1 MVKGVYA
8 RHVTGLRSYVASG
21 MTGEASGVEPISVHQ
36 WPGSSRMMSER
47 NRHAR
52 QRMTMT
58 AENCVVR
65 EEADL
70 KSVNKTRR
78 NGAAIRS
85 LISRETA
92 VHDVTI

>member
-1 MVKGVYA
+1 
-8 RHVTGLRSYVASG
+8 
-21 MTGEASGVEPISVHQ
+21 
-36 WPGSSRMMSER
+36 MSER

-52 QRMTMT
+52 QRMTKT